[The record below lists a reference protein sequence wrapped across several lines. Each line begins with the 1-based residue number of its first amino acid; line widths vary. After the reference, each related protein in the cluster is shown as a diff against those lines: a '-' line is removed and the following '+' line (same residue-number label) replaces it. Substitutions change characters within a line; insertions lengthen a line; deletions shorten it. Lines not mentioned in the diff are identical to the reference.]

1 MRTAVHKRAAA
12 AGWDVAR
19 PPRPSRVP
27 GVIMAGFHD
36 RGSGPFDV
44 RMVPHPA
51 ITLVVEFGDGPLT
64 VDDAAGR
71 RQRGNLVAGLA
82 PGAIRASGK
91 NTDCVQVRLSPVVAL
106 AVLGVSPMELEHA
119 VVGLDALWGRD
130 APRIREQLND
140 ARSWEERFALMDASL
155 ALRCETGRPVDP
167 EVAWAWDRT
176 VASRGWIR
184 IDELAAEIGWSRKRL
199 WSRFRSQIGL
209 PPKRAAKL
217 VRFDHAVHRLAAG
230 ERAADV
236 AAQAGYVDQSHLHRE
251 VVAFAG
257 GTPATMTEDT
267 WLAVDDIAWTGHG
280 TNRSPR

>member
-1 MRTAVHKRAAA
+1 
-12 AGWDVAR
+12 
-19 PPRPSRVP
+19 
-27 GVIMAGFHD
+27 MAGFHD

-82 PGAIRASGK
+82 PGAVRASGK
-91 NTDCVQVRLSPVVAL
+91 NTDCVQVRMSPVVAH

-155 ALRCETGRPVDP
+155 ARRCETARPVDP

-230 ERAADV
+230 ERAAHV
-236 AAQAGYVDQSHLHRE
+236 AARLRRPVSSPSGGCGVRRRHSGDDDRGPVVGGGRHRVDRSRRRACAASRLM
-251 VVAFAG
+251 FAQRTRG
-257 GTPATMTEDT
+257 
-267 WLAVDDIAWTGHG
+267 
-280 TNRSPR
+280 S